1 VGYGI
6 PRLFFVVEGPQ
17 RRGRVTEPDTIVYV
31 VEDDAAMRAAID
43 SLLRAEG
50 FSVRSFSS
58 AAEFHRRP
66 ATDALTC
73 LVLDVDLPG
82 QNGLELQR
90 ALASREPALP
100 VVFITGHGDI
110 RMSVR
115 AIKAGAVEFLPK
127 PFLDNDLLGAI
138 EQALKEAG
146 AARVASAE
154 VSQLRARFDSLTPRE
169 RQVLTGVV
177 AGMLNKQIAY
187 ELGIS
192 EVTVKIHRGQVMQK
206 TQASSVPELVR
217 MTERVG
223 IRPDQP

>member
-1 VGYGI
+1 
-6 PRLFFVVEGPQ
+6 
-17 RRGRVTEPDTIVYV
+17 V

-43 SLLRAEG
+43 SLLRSEG
-50 FSVRSFSS
+50 YSVRSFSS
-58 AAEFHRRP
+58 AAEFLSRP
-66 ATDALTC
+66 ATKALAC

-90 ALASREPALP
+90 ALASREPSLP

-115 AIKAGAVEFLPK
+115 AIKEGAIEFLPK

-138 EQALKEAG
+138 GQALEKAA
-146 AARVASAE
+146 AARVATAE
-154 VSQLRARFDSLTPRE
+154 ARELRTRFDSLTPRE

-177 AGMLNKQIAY
+177 AGRLNKQIAHD
-187 ELGIS
+187 LGIS

-206 TQASSVPELVR
+206 TRAGSLPELVR
-217 MTERVG
+217 MTERAG
-223 IRPDQP
+223 IAPAHP